1 MARSLA
7 WVPDARNARWICSDC
22 GWNYPLPTLLTDPE
36 AKSAFDRLAQARF
49 EQHRC
54 TDYPQAPGIR
64 EESVSDRARKFIARG
79 YKPKDAVQLV
89 LDEIALEHRSQPSVI
104 EKARA
109 EAEEFLMKL
118 RQGKI

>member
-1 MARSLA
+1 MPRSLA
-7 WVPDARNARWICSDC
+7 WAQDANNPKWICSDC
-22 GWNYPLPTLLTDPE
+22 AWSYPLPTLLADPE
-36 AKSAFDRLAQARF
+36 AKSAFDRLAHARF

-54 TDYPQAPGIR
+54 LDYPRTAPIR

-109 EAEEFLMKL
+109 EAEEFLTKI
-118 RQGKI
+118 RQGRI

>member
-1 MARSLA
+1 MARSIA
-7 WVPDARNARWICSDC
+7 WAEDARWICSEC
-22 GWNYPLPTLLTDPE
+22 AWNYPLPTLLADPE
-36 AKSAFDRLAQARF
+36 AKRAFDRLAQARF

-54 TDYPQAPGIR
+54 ADYPRAAGSR
-64 EESVSDRARKFIARG
+64 EESVSERARKFIARG

-89 LDEIALEHRSQPSVI
+89 LDEISLEHRSKPSVI

-109 EAEEFLMKL
+109 EAEEFLSQI